1 MKGQPIILNW
11 KKNWK
16 EKSNSQKDW
25 RQEIK
30 KNKDQIKKNNKS

>member
-11 KKNWK
+11 RKIWK

-30 KNKDQIKKNNKS
+30 KIKTRLKKN